1 MVAVVC
7 PQLLPEGFRSI
18 HHRHISLHYTVHL
31 FYSLAP
37 LPPPPPP
44 PPPQTRIDFNF
55 SWVEQSSR
63 EKAMLILKG
72 IQTVSARVV
81 FILAYYPFQ
90 QKNC

>member
-7 PQLLPEGFRSI
+7 PQPLPEGFGSI
-18 HHRHISLHYTVHL
+18 HHRHRPYTIQYTC
-31 FYSLAP
+31 FT
-37 LPPPPPP
+37 
-44 PPPQTRIDFNF
+44 PPPQTKIDFNF

-63 EKAMLILKG
+63 EKAMLILRG

>member
-7 PQLLPEGFRSI
+7 QQLLPEGFFRSI

-31 FYSLAP
+31 VYS
-37 LPPPPPP
+37 PPP
-44 PPPQTRIDFNF
+44 PPPQTKIDFNL

-63 EKAMLILKG
+63 EKAMLIFRG

-81 FILAYYPFQ
+81 FILAYYPFH
-90 QKNC
+90 QKNYLAPN

>member
-7 PQLLPEGFRSI
+7 PQLLPDGFRSI

-31 FYSLAP
+31 FYSL
-37 LPPPPPP
+37 PPA
-44 PPPQTRIDFNF
+44 PPQTKIDFNF

-63 EKAMLILKG
+63 EKAMLILRG